1 MAKKQEESRRILL
14 FVAGAARGQG
24 EKIATFCASYGGKVR
39 LVALGRGTASQD
51 ILNYLGLG
59 DSKKDVVLCT
69 ASRPV
74 AQRMLEGMKEK
85 FSMDSPGEG
94 IAFTIPVS
102 SVVGRVSFELLLGG
116 KGEQ

>member
-14 FVAGAARGQG
+14 FVAVVARGRG

-59 DSKKDVVLCT
+59 DSKRMWCC
-69 ASRPV
+69 APPP
-74 AQRMLEGMKEK
+74 AQWPSGCWRE
-85 FSMDSPGEG
+85 
-94 IAFTIPVS
+94 
-102 SVVGRVSFELLLGG
+102 
-116 KGEQ
+116 

>member
-1 MAKKQEESRRILL
+1 MDEINIPDQGQKLVKQGDHIPALVITL
-14 FVAGAARGQG
+14 G
-24 EKIATFCASYGGKVR
+24 EHR
-39 LVALGRGTASQD
+39 Q
-51 ILNYLGLG
+51 GLG
-59 DSKKDVVLCT
+59 GVFFAQDVYKRQVLCT

>member
-1 MAKKQEESRRILL
+1 M
-14 FVAGAARGQG
+14 
-24 EKIATFCASYGGKVR
+24 
-39 LVALGRGTASQD
+39 
-51 ILNYLGLG
+51 
-59 DSKKDVVLCT
+59 VLCT